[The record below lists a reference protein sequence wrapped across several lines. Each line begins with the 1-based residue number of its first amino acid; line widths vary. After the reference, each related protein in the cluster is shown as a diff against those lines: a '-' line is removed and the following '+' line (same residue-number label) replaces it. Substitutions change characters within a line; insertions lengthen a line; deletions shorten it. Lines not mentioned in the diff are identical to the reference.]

1 MFTVISMMFGGIGI
15 GYLFRN
21 LKFLQNVE
29 KTTSLTIFLLLFILG
44 LSIGSNSLII
54 NNLGR
59 FGWQAVVLAAS
70 SILGSM
76 LASFLVFRLFLGKE
90 VKNEREFD
98 CSGIFL
104 YRLCSWDF

>member
-59 FGWQAVVLAAS
+59 FGWQAIGGIEYSGQYVSFISGVS
-70 SILGSM
+70 S
-76 LASFLVFRLFLGKE
+76 VF
-90 VKNEREFD
+90 
-98 CSGIFL
+98 
-104 YRLCSWDF
+104 

>member
-54 NNLGR
+54 NNLGEIR
-59 FGWQAVVLAAS
+59 MAGCRIGGIEYSGQYVSFISGVS
-70 SILGSM
+70 S
-76 LASFLVFRLFLGKE
+76 VFRKGGK
-90 VKNEREFD
+90 K
-98 CSGIFL
+98 
-104 YRLCSWDF
+104 